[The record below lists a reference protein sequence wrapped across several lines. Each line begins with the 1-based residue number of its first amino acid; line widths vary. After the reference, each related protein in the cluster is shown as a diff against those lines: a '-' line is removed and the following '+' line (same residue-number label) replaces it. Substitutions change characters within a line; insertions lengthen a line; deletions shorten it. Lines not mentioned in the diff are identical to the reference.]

1 MFIRRMDISNNYIN
15 TINMISSTMN
25 AYNENIREYNGN
37 IRRYLHI
44 IEDMYHDRN
53 IYINPVGFTPLRNTP
68 IASSNTTIPMINTF
82 LREYIR
88 NRDEGNTFR
97 NTYEDVVVRPT
108 AAQIEAATNTVIFDE
123 SENNHNTSCPITLE
137 IFRQGEELCAIRYC
151 SHLFK
156 REALMDWFRRNVRCP
171 VCRYDIRDYEP
182 PNAGDNEFDDLVQ
195 ELVEE
200 SREQPPPRR
209 TNAFTSLLTNTIR
222 SFVNQEINNLPRH
235 LNSAAELIYTFDIPI
250 SMDVSGNYRV

>member
-1 MFIRRMDISNNYIN
+1 MFIRRMDISNNYTN
-15 TINMISSTMN
+15 TINTLSSTIN

-44 IEDMYHDRN
+44 IEDMYHDHN
-53 IYINPVGFTPLRNTP
+53 VYINPTGFVPLRNTP
-68 IASSNTTIPMINTF
+68 MTPSNTTIPMINTF

-123 SENNHNTSCPITLE
+123 SDDNHNTSCPITLE
-137 IFRQGEELCAIRYC
+137 VFREGEEVCEIRHC

-171 VCRYDIRDYEP
+171 ICRYDIRQYEP
-182 PNAGDNEFDDLVQ
+182 PNTGDNEFDDL
-195 ELVEE
+195 LEE
-200 SREQPPPRR
+200 SIEPPPPRR

>member
-15 TINMISSTMN
+15 TINNISSTIN
-25 AYNENIREYNGN
+25 AYNENMREYNGN

-44 IEDMYHDRN
+44 IEDMYNDRN
-53 IYINPVGFTPLRNTP
+53 VYVNPVGVTPLRNTTSN
-68 IASSNTTIPMINTF
+68 SSTPMLNTF
-82 LREYIR
+82 LREYVR

-108 AAQIEAATNTVIFDE
+108 AAQIETATNVVIFDG

-137 IFRQGEELCAIRYC
+137 VFRDGEELCSIRHC
-151 SHLFK
+151 CHLF
-156 REALMDWFRRNVRCP
+156 RRDALMDWFRQNVRCP
-171 VCRYDIRDYEP
+171 VCRYDIREYAP
-182 PNAGDNEFDDLVQ
+182 PNTEDNEID
-195 ELVEE
+195 ELLEE
-200 SREQPPPRR
+200 SSEQPPPRR
-209 TNAFTSLLTNTIR
+209 TNGFTALLANTIR
-222 SFVNQEINNLPRH
+222 SFVNQEMDNLPRH